1 AGHRRGVVAV
11 RRQQVRWWRCRGRVM
26 TKSWVGVFVARGN
39 RQIAHTGLNLL
50 TFPRRLRATV
60 VTASASLPNR
70 RTWAAVVD
78 RAAGGPVP
86 RGHAAF
92 TAPCA
97 MQGSAL
103 RRKWQG
109 VEEPLFL
116 LFHTVLLWVTCTLA
130 FWAFASCGPTIEG
143 QRKLA

>member
-1 AGHRRGVVAV
+1 MVTATV
-11 RRQQVRWWRCRGRVM
+11 RRRAVCALTLLRLRGTVGASPASTLVEVRGSVM
-26 TKSWVGVFVARGN
+26 TKSWVDVFVARGN
-39 RQIAHTGLNLL
+39 GQIMQNGLNLL

-60 VTASASLPNR
+60 VTASASLSNR

-92 TAPCA
+92 TAPFA

-109 VEEPLFL
+109 V
-116 LFHTVLLWVTCTLA
+116 
-130 FWAFASCGPTIEG
+130 
-143 QRKLA
+143 